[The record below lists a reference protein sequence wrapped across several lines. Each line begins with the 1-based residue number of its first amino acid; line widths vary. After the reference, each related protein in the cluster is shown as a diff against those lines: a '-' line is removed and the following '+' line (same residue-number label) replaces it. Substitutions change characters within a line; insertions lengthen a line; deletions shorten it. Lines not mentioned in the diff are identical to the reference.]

1 LTIQKA
7 EEMKALKEN
16 IPILVMMTAINF
28 IVFWNYISK
37 GKTLHGIG
45 YFLFFYVSIWTIHF
59 FTKKI
64 SPENEIEIKRP
75 KNELLLI
82 LLFSLLGVISIT
94 INFYVK
100 SSGETIGFLVRL
112 PILLGIFFFTFPL
125 GIAIYLLIKKYK
137 IVQLGLSFKPLSYLL
152 LGLII
157 WGITGLFAFIFNKG
171 GIIWEEGY
179 KELGGVSGIILEG
192 VIGAGLVEE
201 FSRFVMQSRFH
212 SVFKWNGFH
221 ILFATTLWAFMHF
234 PKNYFEG
241 GQTLDIVIYCVQII
255 PIGFIWG
262 YLTHRTKSIV
272 PATLAHG
279 LNLWGFQ
286 NG

>member
-1 LTIQKA
+1 
-7 EEMKALKEN
+7 MKALKDN
-16 IPILVMMTAINF
+16 IQIMVIMTAINF
-28 IVFWNYISK
+28 IVLWNYISN
-37 GKTLHGIG
+37 GKTLHGLG
-45 YFLFFYVSIWTIHF
+45 YFIFFYVSILTIHF
-59 FTKKI
+59 FTKRIPPK
-64 SPENEIEIKRP
+64 NDIEIKQP

-94 INFYVK
+94 INFYLK
-100 SSGETIGFLVRL
+100 SSGEQIGFLIRL
-112 PILLGIFFFTFPL
+112 PVLLGIFFFTFPL

-137 IVQLGLSFKPLSYLL
+137 IAQLGLSFKPLSYLL
-152 LGLII
+152 LGLFI
-157 WGITGLFAFIFNKG
+157 WGITGLFAFIFNKS
-171 GIIWEEGY
+171 GIIWAEAY
-179 KELGGVSGIILEG
+179 KELGGVSGIILQG

-201 FSRFVMQSRFH
+201 FSRFVMQSRFDR
-212 SVFKWNGFH
+212 VFKLNGFN
-221 ILFATTLWAFMHF
+221 ILFATIIWSFMHF

-241 GQTLDIVIYCVQII
+241 GHSTDIVIYCIQIL

-262 YLTHRTKSIV
+262 YLTHKTKSIV